1 MKIKLICVGKTTSSY
16 LIEGENEYLKRL
28 KHYNSVEKI
37 EIPELKNAKNMS
49 KTEIKKQEGN
59 LILSKVEN
67 ADYLILLDENGR
79 EFDSVGFSKF
89 MQKRMNAGGKAI
101 VFVIGG
107 AYGFSDEVYAK
118 AQSKI
123 ALSQMTFSHQM
134 VRLFFWNKFIA
145 HLQFSKDSRIII
157 NKFFSPVSSL
167 YSIFPPRI

>member
-49 KTEIKKQEGN
+49 KAEIKKQEGN

-79 EFDSVGFSKF
+79 EFDSMGFSKF
-89 MQKRMNAGGKAI
+89 MQKRMNAGGKSI

-107 AYGFSDEVYAK
+107 AYGFSEEVYAK
-118 AQSKI
+118 SQSKI

-134 VRLFFWNKFIA
+134 VRLFFLEQVYRSFTILKGQPYHHN
-145 HLQFSKDSRIII
+145 
-157 NKFFSPVSSL
+157 
-167 YSIFPPRI
+167 